1 MRNRTWR
8 HERFLSSRIRNNE
21 MHIAEI
27 IPFPNQLSNI
37 PVDACEPQA
46 VGGPSA
52 VTDTDIDQM
61 LQARARIRKVLDEL
75 DRLNG
80 ELSQLIVEG

>member
-1 MRNRTWR
+1 MR
-8 HERFLSSRIRNNE
+8 
-21 MHIAEI
+21 IAEI
-27 IPFPNQLSNI
+27 IPFPNSVSDTAIGASVSQ
-37 PVDACEPQA
+37 AAGEPSGA
-46 VGGPSA
+46 
-52 VTDTDIDQM
+52 TEIEQM